1 LSKTSIRGAGH
12 QFSRSDAELADILAR
27 PRGEQTQVTNDG
39 VRVFVDLSKHTIVN
53 FVDLVAQQHAQRALA
68 RKKEAKLAKKQQHA
82 KRIAEPESSDAME
95 VDPPEETGPESAVQS
110 EADGGDGEDVGE
122 SVGESDNSDNSDNN
136 SEDSDDNDSD
146 NPPPKKDFLDNLM
159 DRFEKLYYVL
169 DEEDEEERRVRT
181 INAVYFSLDG
191 HCQPWLAILII
202 QTHGSY
208 FLPLTGPLVP
218 HASSPCSL
226 CTSYILTNY
235 PNWSKITY
243 LFFFALFL
251 CTDNIH

>member
-1 LSKTSIRGAGH
+1 MPSSFQQGSSSKTSIRGAGH

-39 VRVFVDLSKHTIVN
+39 VRVFVDLSKHTVVN

-110 EADGGDGEDVGE
+110 DADGGDGEDVGE
-122 SVGESDNSDNSDNN
+122 SVGESDNSDNSDSD
-136 SEDSDDNDSD
+136 SEDSNDNDSD

-181 INAVYFSLDG
+181 IHTIYFSFDG
-191 HCQPWLAILII
+191 HCLPWLVLLII
-202 QTHGSY
+202 QTPG
-208 FLPLTGPLVP
+208 
-218 HASSPCSL
+218 
-226 CTSYILTNY
+226 SYIL
-235 PNWSKITY
+235 PLS
-243 LFFFALFL
+243 LVLSCHMLPPFALCLPFTPL
-251 CTDNIH
+251 SIIRIGP